1 MLAHVSAGMPMTAS
15 QLLKYRN
22 NLEDNYYLPPY
33 PFFFLLSIKSLA
45 KLEVAAMRLDDYREN
60 KG

>member
-1 MLAHVSAGMPMTAS
+1 MLAHLHAGMPMSAS

-33 PFFFLLSIKSLA
+33 PVFFFFLSIKSLA
-45 KLEVAAMRLDDYREN
+45 KLEVGSNEA
-60 KG
+60 G